1 MHILIISPHFN
12 YSADVGE
19 GRLGIYMAVAAVRQI
34 RPVRRHTGRSRSF
47 ESDYSSILQQ
57 PHLENDIVNLLCA
70 WLKKVYSPDTL
81 EQNLEFIAKVLGGRS
96 STSREIIRNYFLK
109 DFFADHCKIYQK
121 RPIYW
126 LFDSGRQNGFKTLIY
141 LQHYTPDTIGNIQ
154 IDYLHK
160 MQRVYESEI
169 ERMHTRHVGLDRN
182 TELNLKQIVDRLN
195 AEFAGDI
202 RKLVFWYD
210 DKAEFEEDMR
220 GVTLENASVYYLQCN
235 NQLYTKYFLES
246 VDTTT
251 NYLIMH
257 RSQKHRKIPLV

>member
-34 RPVRRHTGRSRSF
+34 RPVRRHTGRSTSF

-81 EQNLEFIAKVLGGRS
+81 KQNLEFIAKVLGGRS

-141 LQHYTPDTIGNIQ
+141 LQHHTPDTIGNIQ